1 MAKGSLRI
9 TKVDSTTAKRL
20 SGAQFELRNQENKV
34 IQKGSTN
41 NKGILLFQGL
51 VVGEYLL
58 VEVQAPKKYE
68 QNRSKYSIVIKANE
82 TTEIKIENTLSPIAQ
97 HSLYERLLLVFGAL
111 WATED
116 ETQLEVGDIL
126 NYLSDKVRRHVE
138 SQVLRL
144 GEHNQLS
151 LNRAKQKPSRKEIQ
165 RLRKQIKRRRKQS
178 RKEHASGIDNSNRD
192 QQLEDL
198 ERQFPETYLDIL
210 MDEIELDVIESFH
223 EQEKLAEEHLENI
236 VEEAFDQISG
246 ELNVSASYT
255 EKEIQDIVE
264 AEWSGAR
271 FSDTL
276 WKNKEQ
282 LMFNLKRIITQGLIR
297 GDGIEEMTKA
307 LQKEM
312 NAAKYASERVI
323 RTETAYVMNQS
334 TLRAYKKSGFKQYEF
349 TAHIDERTSDR
360 CKKKDG
366 KVYRIEEAK
375 VGVNVPPLH
384 PNCRSAILPVIH

>member
-9 TKVDSTTAKRL
+9 TKVDSTTGKRL
-20 SGAQFELRNQENKV
+20 PGAHFELRNQENKV

-41 NKGILLFQGL
+41 NEGILLFQGL
-51 VVGEYLL
+51 LNGEYVLI
-58 VEVQAPKKYE
+58 ETQTPKGYE
-68 QNRSKYSIVIKANE
+68 DNKSKYSIAIGANKI
-82 TTEIKIENTLSPIAQ
+82 TEIKIENTLSPTAP
-97 HSLYERLLLVFGAL
+97 HSLYEQLLLVFVAL
-111 WATED
+111 WEMEE
-116 ETQLEVGDIL
+116 ETQLEVGELL
-126 NYLSDKVRRHVE
+126 NDLSEKVQRHLE

-144 GEHNQLS
+144 GRDNPLS
-151 LNRAKQKPSRKEIQ
+151 LHRAKQKAPKKEIQ
-165 RLRKQIKRRRKQS
+165 RLKKQVRRKRKES
-178 RKEHASGIDNSNRD
+178 RKGRSRGRDNSNRD
-192 QQLEDL
+192 QQLENL
-198 ERQFPETYLDIL
+198 ERQFPETYLDVL
-210 MDEIELDVIESFH
+210 MSEIELDVIESFY
-223 EQEKLAEEHLENI
+223 ENENLIEEHLENI
-236 VEEAFDQISG
+236 VEEAFDQISE
-246 ELNVSASYT
+246 ELDVSASYT
-255 EKEIQDIVE
+255 EEEIRDIVE
-264 AEWSGAR
+264 TEWSGAR
-271 FSDTL
+271 FSNTL

-312 NAAKYASERVI
+312 NAGKYASERVI

-366 KVYRIEEAK
+366 RVYRIEEAR

>member
-1 MAKGSLRI
+1 MAKGSLKI
-9 TKVDSTTAKRL
+9 VKVDSTTGNRL
-20 SGAQFELRNQENKV
+20 AGAQFELRNQGNRV

-41 NKGILLFQGL
+41 DKGILLFQGL

-58 VEVQAPKKYE
+58 VEVQAPKEYE
-68 QNRSKYSIVIKANE
+68 QNKSKYSIVIKANE
-82 TTEIKIENTLSPIAQ
+82 ITEIKIENTLSPNAQ
-97 HSLYERLLLVFGAL
+97 HSLYERLLLVFVAL
-111 WATED
+111 WAVEVD
-116 ETQLEVGDIL
+116 TQLEVGDIL
-126 NYLSDKVRRHVE
+126 NYLSDKIQRHVE

-144 GEHNQLS
+144 GEDNQLS
-151 LNRAKQKPSRKEIQ
+151 LNRAKQKPSQKEIQ
-165 RLRKQIKRRRKQS
+165 RLKKQIKRRRKQS
-178 RKEHASGIDNSNRD
+178 RKEHASGRDNSNQD
-192 QQLEDL
+192 QQLENL
-198 ERQFPETYLDIL
+198 ERQFPETYLDVLIN
-210 MDEIELDVIESFH
+210 EIELDMIDSFH
-223 EQEKLAEEHLENI
+223 EQENLIEEYLENI
-236 VEEAFDQISG
+236 VEEVFDQISG
-246 ELNVSASYT
+246 ELDVSTSYT
-255 EKEIQDIVE
+255 EEEIHDIVD
-264 AEWSGAR
+264 AEWSGAH

-312 NAAKYASERVI
+312 NVAKYASERVI

-349 TAHIDERTSDR
+349 TAHIDERTSDK

-366 KVYRIEEAK
+366 KVYKIEEAK

-384 PNCRSAILPVIH
+384 PNCRSAILPVIY

>member
-1 MAKGSLRI
+1 MAKGSLKI
-9 TKVDSTTAKRL
+9 VKVDSTTGKRL

-41 NKGILLFQGL
+41 DEGILLFQGFL
-51 VVGEYLL
+51 IGEYLL
-58 VEVQAPKKYE
+58 VEVQSPQGYE
-68 QNRSKYSIVIKANE
+68 QNKSKYSIVIKAND
-82 TTEIKIENTLSPIAQ
+82 TTEIRIENTLSSTAQ
-97 HSLYERLLLVFGAL
+97 HSLYERLLLVFVAL
-111 WATED
+111 WAMED

-151 LNRAKQKPSRKEIQ
+151 LNRAKQKSSRKEIQ
-165 RLRKQIKRRRKQS
+165 SLRKQIKRRRKQS
-178 RKEHASGIDNSNRD
+178 RKERASGRDNSNRD
-192 QQLEDL
+192 QQLENL

-210 MDEIELDVIESFH
+210 MDEIELYMIDSFH
-223 EQEKLAEEHLENI
+223 EQENLIEEHLENI

-246 ELNVSASYT
+246 ELNVSASYK

-264 AEWSGAR
+264 VEWSGAR

-312 NAAKYASERVI
+312 NAAKYASGRLI

-334 TLRAYKKSGFKQYEF
+334 ALRAYKKSGFTHYEF

-366 KVYRIEEAK
+366 KIYRIEEAK